1 MKSSAFGLDGL
12 MVIPLME
19 IGGGS
24 EEFVFVLGRDHVCIV
39 SEINL
44 GDILGSS
51 GRIRVVTEVHSY

>member
-1 MKSSAFGLDGL
+1 